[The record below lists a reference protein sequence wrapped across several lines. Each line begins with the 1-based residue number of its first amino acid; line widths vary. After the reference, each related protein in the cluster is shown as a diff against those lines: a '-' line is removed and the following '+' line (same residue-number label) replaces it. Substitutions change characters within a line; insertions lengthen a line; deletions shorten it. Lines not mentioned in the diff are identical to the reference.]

1 MSEYFNPAAFMATP
15 AYQFG
20 NAPRY
25 LSSIRLPGSLNFDM
39 LAAKEIPLVE
49 KIALNFRVE
58 FFNAFN
64 RVQLTG
70 VNTTYSSAPNT
81 FGYISPTNLNSPRS
95 IQGSL
100 RLSF

>member
-1 MSEYFNPAAFMATP
+1 MDT
-15 AYQFG
+15 
-20 NAPRY
+20 
-25 LSSIRLPGSLNFDM
+25 IRQPGTLNFDT
-39 LAAKEIPLVE
+39 LVAKEIQLVE
-49 KIALNFRVE
+49 HTSLNFRVE

-70 VNTTYSSAPNT
+70 VNTTYNAAPNT

-100 RLSF
+100 RLNF